1 MPDSKDYYKSVDEIE
16 AVVRGFESCTT
27 QPSEFN
33 HRAHLTVAF
42 AYLHLSQL
50 TVAGALERMRIGLYR
65 FLDHNHVAREKYNE
79 TITLFWIKL
88 IRSFL
93 DRTDAKRPV
102 ADIANEMIAS
112 YGNSQLIFDY
122 YSKEIISSE
131 EARKMW
137 IEPDAKSFDSSE

>member
-27 QPSEFN
+27 PPSEFN

-42 AYLHLSQL
+42 AYLHLSRL
-50 TVAGALERMRIGLYR
+50 TVLQALERMRIGLYR

-122 YSKEIISSE
+122 YSKEILSSE
-131 EARKMW
+131 KARKMW
-137 IEPDAKSFDSSE
+137 IEPDMKRFDF

>member
-27 QPSEFN
+27 PPSEFN

-42 AYLHLSQL
+42 AYLHLSRL
-50 TVAGALERMRIGLYR
+50 TVLQALERMRIGLYR

-102 ADIANEMIAS
+102 ADIANEMIEA
-112 YGNSQLIFDY
+112 YGNSQLAFDY
-122 YSKEIISSE
+122 YSKEILSSE
-131 EARKMW
+131 KARKMW
-137 IEPDAKSFDSSE
+137 IEPDVKMLDF